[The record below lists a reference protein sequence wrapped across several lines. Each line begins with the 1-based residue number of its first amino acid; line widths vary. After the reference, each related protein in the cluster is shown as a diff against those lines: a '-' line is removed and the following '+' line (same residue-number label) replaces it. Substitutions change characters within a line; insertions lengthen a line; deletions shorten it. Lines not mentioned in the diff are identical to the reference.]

1 MQCLSRKGNVCFIS
15 TFFCSPTLV
24 EKLFYSR
31 IYCLGTVGSD
41 QGNMA
46 IMEKD
51 KDFERGDI
59 NFQYVNN
66 VVALKWF
73 DNHGMTMV
81 CTCLEECTKV
91 STITR
96 RVTKQSTKITVPW
109 PEIMKGYKPRMG
121 CVDPLDQKIA
131 AYKLDRKSSD
141 GCYYLTLFFDLMDI
155 SVVNLHNVYKV

>member
-1 MQCLSRKGNVCFIS
+1 M
-15 TFFCSPTLV
+15 V

-31 IYCLGTVGSD
+31 IYCLGRVGSD

-51 KDFERGDI
+51 KDIKRGDI
-59 NFQYVNN
+59 NFQYANN

-81 CTCLEECTKV
+81 FTCLEECTKV

-96 RVTKQSTKITVPW
+96 RVIKQSTKITVPW
-109 PEIMKGYKPRMG
+109 PEIMKGYKPRIG

-131 AYKLDRKSSD
+131 AYKLDRKSSG
-141 GCYYLTLFFDLMDI
+141 GCYYLTLFFDLMYI